1 VWAHEFTKIPASDPD
16 DGWSTGNFWL
26 QAAGFVRRTILSRS
40 AAGSFQVTSMSDDK
54 PDLHVVP
61 VAPDGPTTPPVTTPD
76 DEDVFTPDP
85 LNAREALLVEN
96 IAKGE
101 SLADSATAAGISYRT
116 ARRWRLKPHLNEQ
129 IRNRVSENLAQTRAI
144 LSAGS
149 SRAARGLVAMADP
162 AGTTEPNSARVAA
175 ARGVLD
181 ASMKLEEL
189 ENVIERLT
197 KIEERLANIGGK
209 KQWT

>member
-1 VWAHEFTKIPASDPD
+1 
-16 DGWSTGNFWL
+16 
-26 QAAGFVRRTILSRS
+26 
-40 AAGSFQVTSMSDDK
+40 MSDAP

-61 VAPDGPTTPPVTTPD
+61 VAPDGPAASRETAPG
-76 DEDVFTPDP
+76 DEDTFTPEP
-85 LNAREALLVEN
+85 MNAREVLLVEF

-116 ARRWRLKPHLNEQ
+116 ARRWRLKPHVAEA

-149 SRAARGLVAMADP
+149 SRAARGLVAMSDP
-162 AGTTEPNSARVAA
+162 EGKTEPNSARVAA

-181 ASMKLEEL
+181 SALKLAEL
-189 ENVIERLT
+189 EDVIERLT
-197 KIEERLANIGGK
+197 KIEERLAANGGI

>member
-1 VWAHEFTKIPASDPD
+1 MTD
-16 DGWSTGNFWL
+16 DS
-26 QAAGFVRRTILSRS
+26 
-40 AAGSFQVTSMSDDK
+40 K

-61 VAPDGPTTPPVTTPD
+61 VAPDGPTAPPVTTPD
-76 DEDVFTPDP
+76 DTEDTFPDP
-85 LNAREALLVEN
+85 LNARESLLVEA

-116 ARRWRLKPHLNEQ
+116 ARRWRLKPHLAEQ
-129 IRNRVSENLAQTRAI
+129 IRSRVSENLAQTRAI

-149 SRAARGLVAMADP
+149 SRAARGLVAMSDP

-181 ASMKLEEL
+181 SALKLEEL

-197 KIEERLANIGGK
+197 KIEERLAINGGK

>member
-1 VWAHEFTKIPASDPD
+1 
-16 DGWSTGNFWL
+16 
-26 QAAGFVRRTILSRS
+26 
-40 AAGSFQVTSMSDDK
+40 MSDEK
-54 PDLHVVP
+54 PDLRVVP
-61 VAPDGPTTPPVTTPD
+61 LAPDGPATPPVTAPG
-76 DEDVFTPDP
+76 DEDIFTPEP
-85 LNAREALLVEN
+85 MNAREVLLVEG
-96 IAKGE
+96 IAAGE

-116 ARRWRLKPHLNEQ
+116 ARRWRLKPHVAEA

-162 AGTTEPNSARVAA
+162 SGTTEPNSARVAA

-181 ASMKLEEL
+181 SALKLAEL
-189 ENVIERLT
+189 EDVVERLT
-197 KIEERLANIGGK
+197 KLEERLAANGGT